1 MKPTIRDVA
10 RLAGVS
16 AMTVSRVIN
25 HEPRVSEETRRR
37 VEAAVVELGY
47 IPRRVIRRKTIGLV
61 VPDIANPFFTL
72 VVRGA
77 EDVAWSNG
85 RHVILCNSQ
94 GDLERERGHLDDLL
108 AFGVE
113 GILIAPVSDRS
124 APRLRALKQHNLPFV
139 LLDRSVAGYDGDLV
153 QGDSVAGAR
162 TLVEHLIALGH
173 RRIAMIAEPTD
184 VSTARD
190 RILGYREALEAA
202 GIEVRL
208 ELVAASGAIN
218 PQSANDATSYFLD
231 LPSPPTAIFAV
242 NNVAA
247 IGVAEAVRG
256 RGLEIP
262 HDLALVCFD
271 DLGQAS
277 RIDPFLTVL
286 AQPAETFGTI
296 GVQLLLDR
304 LGGRIDERERIVVLA
319 RRARRACVV
328 GRPARRLSSSCSG
341 GCRHRRD
348 IAVLDEQVCA
358 LFVDRG
364 VGRGPRRQPVDIA
377 VEHAERCGDQHG
389 VMDLDVGC
397 ALAAG
402 RGHVVGGDG
411 TPIDFD
417 LGGDREQRTQLRR

>member
-1 MKPTIRDVA
+1 LKPTIRDVA
-10 RLAGVS
+10 RRAGVS

-47 IPRRVIRRKTIGLV
+47 VPRRVVRRKTIGVV

-124 APRLRALKQHNLPFV
+124 APRLRALKQNNLPFV

-162 TLVEHLIALGH
+162 TLVQHLIALGH

-262 HDLALVCFD
+262 RDLALVCFD

-304 LGGRIDERERIVVLA
+304 LGGRIDERERIVVLPGELVV
-319 RRARRACVV
+319 RA
-328 GRPARRLSSSCSG
+328 SSG
-341 GCRHRRD
+341 GR
-348 IAVLDEQVCA
+348 
-358 LFVDRG
+358 
-364 VGRGPRRQPVDIA
+364 
-377 VEHAERCGDQHG
+377 
-389 VMDLDVGC
+389 
-397 ALAAG
+397 LA
-402 RGHVVGGDG
+402 R
-411 TPIDFD
+411 
-417 LGGDREQRTQLRR
+417 